1 MLAGNLVEV
10 KEPRAR
16 DAHLE
21 PLVPSLAGRI
31 GHVPGRVEDGHGAWF
46 ERSELA
52 GCEGE
57 WTGIAEDRARGEAA
71 CGTGE
76 GAEGGAGR
84 EQRAGEHPGR
94 WWLRMSGE
102 P

>member
-57 WTGIAEDRARGEAA
+57 WTGIAEDRARGERLRAEPA
-71 CGTGE
+71 RERKEVRGE
-76 GAEGGAGR
+76 SNARVSILAGGG
-84 EQRAGEHPGR
+84 
-94 WWLRMSGE
+94 
-102 P
+102 